1 MNKQQLVDFEKDI
14 AEIYK
19 TGVIRGPIHL
29 RDGNEE
35 VLLDI
40 FNCIYDKDY
49 VFSTWANHLH
59 ALLKGVPPEKVKAR
73 ILEGESMA
81 MNFPEYKFYT
91 SAIVG
96 GICPIA
102 VGVAD
107 GIKRQGKKNRVFIFI
122 GDMTFLCGITT
133 ETIRYSINHD
143 LPITW
148 IVEDNNKSVDTP
160 TNEAWG
166 DHAYVDYVHW
176 KGLME
181 NCRNCKITYYKFKS
195 TYPHSGIGQFVS
207 F

>member
-1 MNKQQLVDFEKDI
+1 MNKQQLIDFEKDI

-19 TGVIRGPIHL
+19 TGAIKGPIHL
-29 RDGNEE
+29 RDGNEQ

-40 FNCIYDKDY
+40 FNYIYDGDY

-81 MNFPEYKFYT
+81 MNFPEYNFYT

-102 VGVAD
+102 TGVA
-107 GIKRQGKKNRVFIFI
+107 GALKAQKKKNRVFAFI
-122 GDMTFLCGITT
+122 GDMTFLTGIAN
-133 ETIRYSINHD
+133 ECIRYSINHD

-166 DHAYVDYVHW
+166 DYAYVEYLHLYNMA
-176 KGLME
+176 KE
-181 NCRNCKITYYKFKS
+181 TQNCKITYYKFKS
-195 TYPHSGIGQFVS
+195 TWPHSGVGQFVS

>member
-1 MNKQQLVDFEKDI
+1 MNKKQLVDFENDI

-19 TGVIRGPIHL
+19 TGAIKGPIHL

-40 FNCIYDKDY
+40 FNYIFDKDY

-81 MNFPEYKFYT
+81 MNFPEHNFYT
-91 SAIVG
+91 SAIVS

-102 VGVAD
+102 TGVA
-107 GIKRQGKKNRVFIFI
+107 GALKAQRKKNRVFAFI
-122 GDMTFLCGITT
+122 GDMTFLTGIAN
-133 ETIRYSINHD
+133 ECIRYSINHD

-166 DHAYVDYVHW
+166 DYAYVEYIHL
-176 KGLME
+176 KELSKA
-181 NCRNCKITYYKFKS
+181 CSKCQITYYKFKS
-195 TYPHSGIGQFVS
+195 TFPHSGIGQFVS

>member
-1 MNKQQLVDFEKDI
+1 MNKQHLIDFEKDI

-19 TGVIRGPIHL
+19 TGAIKGPIHL
-29 RDGNEE
+29 RDGNEA

-40 FNCIYDKDY
+40 FNYIYDGDY

-102 VGVAD
+102 TGVA
-107 GIKRQGKKNRVFIFI
+107 GALKAQKKKNRVFAFI
-122 GDMTFLCGITT
+122 GDMTFLTGIAN
-133 ETIRYSINHD
+133 ECIRYSINHD

-166 DHAYVDYVHW
+166 DYAYVEYLHLYDLAKH
-176 KGLME
+176 KQ
-181 NCRNCKITYYKFKS
+181 NCKITYYKFKS
-195 TYPHSGIGQFVS
+195 TWPHSGVGQFVS

>member
-1 MNKQQLVDFEKDI
+1 MNKKQLIDFENDI

-19 TGVIRGPIHL
+19 TGIIKGPIHL
-29 RDGNEE
+29 RNGNEE

-40 FNCIYDKDY
+40 FNFIYDKDY

-59 ALLKGVPPEKVKAR
+59 ALLKGIPPEKVKAR

-102 VGVAD
+102 TGVAY
-107 GIKRQGKKNRVFIFI
+107 GLKRKQKKNRVFAFI
-122 GDMTFLCGITT
+122 GDMTFLTGIAN
-133 ETIRYSINHD
+133 ECIRYSINHD

-166 DHAYVDYVHW
+166 DHAYVDYVRWRDLAKDCH
-176 KGLME
+176 
-181 NCRNCKITYYKFKS
+181 NCKISYYKFKS
-195 TYPHSGIGQFVS
+195 TWPHSGVGTFVS